1 MRGMTARVRSFQAR
15 TLSLEG
21 EAACRRVRARRQNRK
36 GFGRRR
42 ASRRLAASAS
52 REIGAPRGRRPIQEF
67 GFEKARD
74 RFPGAGLILNF
85 RDDEDMPVICPTGQ
99 VFFGL
104 AYAAR
109 MRATPANGWC
119 RSASSANVE
128 GSRAA
133 PDRRDKKRAARRPA
147 AAAQADLDSE
157 ARRIIVGKSTA
168 CRKYLCRRHNVLQT
182 AADRPLGLI

>member
-1 MRGMTARVRSFQAR
+1 
-15 TLSLEG
+15 
-21 EAACRRVRARRQNRK
+21 
-36 GFGRRR
+36 
-42 ASRRLAASAS
+42 
-52 REIGAPRGRRPIQEF
+52 
-67 GFEKARD
+67 
-74 RFPGAGLILNF
+74 
-85 RDDEDMPVICPTGQ
+85 MPVICPTGQ

-147 AAAQADLDSE
+147 AAAQADLDSAGRHPPRPSAGRAGRQRNLHRRRE
-157 ARRIIVGKSTA
+157 RVAQPARCCRPPMPVTVGTRSAASDIRDKRRSAKVVPGDSVAPTSA
-168 CRKYLCRRHNVLQT
+168 EQEHRPARLLERRHRFRCRKYFDDRKRTAPLAFLRRSRMLAVFRHP
-182 AADRPLGLI
+182 ARGLPAS